1 MGGITLNTTGN
12 YQLSQWDG
20 SDRIMREDF
29 NADNRKTEEALTE
42 LAETV
47 AQKVGPDE
55 VAAAQM
61 WVKIGE
67 SKLSS
72 NAAQISLTLPN
83 IAQYRAV
90 QVYILGEGGYINK
103 LYWGDESVTE
113 LVGGNRTAQTG
124 TTAGCIDIY
133 PAGADGTLMHYCIFV
148 RSESSTVQE
157 GEGSSARYGY
167 TGSPVLSIRSANSSY
182 QLKAGFS
189 MTAYGLKP

>member
-1 MGGITLNTTGN
+1 MNTTEH
-12 YQLSQWDG
+12 YQLNQWDG

-124 TTAGCIDIY
+124 TTAGYIGIY
-133 PAGADGTLMHYCIFV
+133 PAGVEGSLVRYCTLV
-148 RSESSTVQE
+148 RAESISSKE
-157 GEGSSARYGY
+157 GETFSASYSY
-167 TGSPVLSIRSANSSY
+167 AGSPVLSIRSANSSY

-189 MTAYGLKP
+189 LTAYGLKP

>member
-1 MGGITLNTTGN
+1 MNTTEH
-12 YQLSQWDG
+12 YQLNQWDG

-113 LVGGNRTAQTG
+113 LVGGNRMAEISTI
-124 TTAGCIDIY
+124 AGYLNIY
-133 PAGADGTLMHYCIFV
+133 PAGAEGSMLRFCIFV
-148 RSESSTVQE
+148 RSESPIFKE
-157 GEGSSARYGY
+157 GQNASANYGY
-167 TGSPVLSIRSANSSY
+167 TGSPMVSIRTGDSGHL
-182 QLKAGFS
+182 LKAGYS
-189 MTAYGLKP
+189 MVAYGLKP